1 MQTRQSVL
9 PPTPRAH
16 IQSFGQVCALAI
28 HVAGGWRSSR
38 SRHVKFN
45 VKTVLTKI
53 QATSVGRMLFNRSTH
68 TPNNFVSVNLNPLLT
83 WSHLFKSSRWS
94 TYLYYLHLHLHMHV
108 RKTTHKR
115 EREREA
121 EERSI
126 SRSFSASLFLSL
138 NRISNANLALGE
150 TSFVRKM

>member
-115 EREREA
+115 ERERE
-121 EERSI
+121 RSWRTLHQ
-126 SRSFSASLFLSL
+126 SFVLSLSFSHSTESRTQTLRWGKPRS
-138 NRISNANLALGE
+138 
-150 TSFVRKM
+150 